1 MQTFVFSEGIVSEV
15 VQDQDMDLPS
25 QRISQFDP
33 QEISTPIRSSVNAT
47 KASELQHDSET
58 TKDTQMETKIKI
70 EPLSRV
76 RSSQSSQDSDIVC
89 LGDQPMLTIDISD
102 EDETQDLY
110 LGCFPQNINE
120 DTGHGD
126 LQTVQTQGTISQVN
140 HQTNSQ
146 TNSDMN

>member
-1 MQTFVFSEGIVSEV
+1 M
-15 VQDQDMDLPS
+15 
-25 QRISQFDP
+25 
-33 QEISTPIRSSVNAT
+33 NAT

-110 LGCFPQNINE
+110 LGCIPQNINE
-120 DTGHGD
+120 DTGLED
-126 LQTVQTQGTISQVN
+126 LLTDQTQGTISQVN